1 MKRILWYLT
10 DSAPDDEYSAVFVDC
25 MKKHFEHIYVF
36 SEQNYADK
44 IQEILRDEIS
54 FDYLYIIGSS
64 YSGFIS
70 SPSELF
76 GYMESSDC
84 AVSLCTEHELFG
96 DRDRNQIFA
105 SYIPPKYSSIFLSV
119 PEKCIDMKNLLQ
131 GIKGKGFTALCHLC
145 RDTEK
150 ESFLGY
156 LKNKYGYNNFEGA
169 VPFAYDISD
178 YVLNLH
184 LPVLY
189 LDALRIKRKVLIEYG
204 CDDKLSFLYDML
216 SGNNG
221 ETPAT
226 LEKFIFSKC
235 DPSQIKEKLN
245 LNYVLNIGDKPK
257 GGTKS
262 KCAVFAHLYYE
273 EGFEEKLGYLK
284 NAEDICDI
292 YISYSDKEKLELLK
306 KLADKLSLNNIRFVM
321 VKNRGR
327 DISALLVGFREQIK
341 QYDYFCFIHDKKHH
355 KGSTNTVAAA
365 YDTLIWDSML
375 GSKDIADEII
385 SILDQNTLIGILCP
399 FPPYWGEYEGIISNY
414 WTICYENTKNLAERL
429 DIGANID
436 RNFSPSALGNAFWC
450 RRSAIAKV
458 LEHPWDYND
467 FDPEPLAVD
476 GTLSHSIERIYP
488 YAAFDNGYLT
498 ASVISEK
505 HINRYAESYRTFISL
520 YYKQKNF
527 FAYKKQKNTL
537 SYGELP
543 VEEIEPDLGI
553 KGYFRLTLKSFKLF
567 VKSLFVFIRKRFCP
581 TSRR

>member
-10 DSAPDDEYSAVFVDC
+10 DSTPNDEYSAVFVDC

-64 YSGFIS
+64 YSEFIS

-76 GYMESSDC
+76 DYMESKAS
-84 AVSLCTEHELFG
+84 AVSFCTQQELFG
-96 DRDRNQIFA
+96 ERDQSKIFA
-105 SYIPPKYSSIFLSV
+105 SYIPPKYSSIFLCV
-119 PEKCIDMKNLLQ
+119 PNNCINAKKLLNE
-131 GIKGKGFTALCHLC
+131 IKDKGLTFFYSLC
-145 RDTEK
+145 RDAQN
-150 ESFLGY
+150 ESFFGY
-156 LKNKYGYNNFEGA
+156 LKNKHGYNDFDGA

-178 YVLNLH
+178 YVHNLH
-184 LPVLY
+184 LPVLF
-189 LDALRIKRKVLIEYG
+189 LDALRINRKVLIEYG

-216 SGNNG
+216 SGKNG

-226 LEKFIFSKC
+226 LEKYIFSKC

-245 LNYVLNIGDKPK
+245 LNYVLGTGAKSIGK
-257 GGTKS
+257 TKS

-284 NAEDICDI
+284 SVEDICDI
-292 YISYSDKEKLELLK
+292 YISYSDSEKLELLK
-306 KLADKLSLNNIRFVM
+306 KTADKLSLNDIHFVM

-327 DISALLVGFREQIK
+327 DISALLVGFAEQIK

-355 KGSTNTVAAA
+355 KGSTNTVAQA

-375 GSKDIADEII
+375 GSRDNVDEII
-385 SILDQNTLIGILCP
+385 SLLDGDELIGVLCP

-414 WTICYENTKNLAERL
+414 WTICYENTRDLAKRL
-429 DIGANID
+429 GIGACID
-436 RNFSPSALGNAFWC
+436 RSFSPSALGNAFWC
-450 RRSAIAKV
+450 RRNAIAKV
-458 LEHPWDYND
+458 LEHPWDYDD

-488 YAAFDNGYLT
+488 YAAFDSGYLT
-498 ASVISEK
+498 ASVIPEK
-505 HINRYAESYRTFISL
+505 YVNRYVESYRTFISL

-527 FAYKKQKNTL
+527 FEYKKQKNKL
-537 SYGELP
+537 SYTELP
-543 VEEIEPDLGI
+543 FEEAEPDLGI
-553 KGYFRLTLKSFKLF
+553 KGYFRLTIKALKLL
-567 VKSLFVFIRKRFCP
+567 VKSLFVFIRKRF
-581 TSRR
+581 